1 MRLISGPPYVFT
13 HMDSL
18 TCIRGRVF
26 NINDSLALPIIC
38 MLDKAYLLTM
48 KEGLSNTN
56 ASLEPRLCHIPHYVP
71 RSSHR
76 LHGDKDSISSPRMLE
91 D

>member
-1 MRLISGPPYVFT
+1 
-13 HMDSL
+13 
-18 TCIRGRVF
+18 
-26 NINDSLALPIIC
+26 